1 MLASGPPHALYCD
14 VTSHPRPPD
23 IATTTTLPAR
33 FAGWFAARGWQPRPH
48 QLALLAAAEAGDDA
62 LLIAP
67 TGAGK
72 TLAGFLP
79 SLVELAD
86 PSRRG
91 NRPGKRLHTLYISPL
106 KALAVDVER
115 NLRIPAAD
123 MALGLSIE
131 TRTGD
136 TSVAKRKRQRA
147 APPDILLTTPEQL
160 ALLLASPDSHT
171 LFADLRRVIFDELHA
186 ITTSKRGDLLAL
198 DLARLRAIAPAMRA
212 TGLSATV
219 REPAELQRWLVGQR
233 KSSSVRSTGEGDHAE
248 HGGGGGRLS
257 TAGKKS
263 AAAKVP
269 TPDMGATAAPS
280 TALRAVPLPRCAEE
294 DEPRLACLIVA
305 PAGATADLSI
315 LDTEQRMPWSGHS
328 ARHALAEVYA
338 MVKRAGMTL
347 IFVNTRSQA
356 EFIFQALWRINEDT
370 LPIALHHGSL
380 DAGQRRRVEEAMAAG
395 QLKAV
400 VCTSTLDLGIDWGDV
415 DLVVNI
421 GAPKGASRLMQRIG
435 RANHRLDEP
444 SVAVLVPSN
453 RFEVLECRAA
463 VEAAAIGAQD
473 TAVARAG
480 ALDVLC
486 QHILGMACAGPFA
499 ADDLYAEIT
508 SAEPYAGVTRDTF
521 ERALRFVAHGGYAL
535 AGYERF
541 AKIKETVDEHGEVRW
556 RIANGRVAQTYR
568 MNVGTI
574 VEASSLKVR
583 LVHGKGAAKGAG
595 KGTAAAEGA
604 SEVYTGPLR
613 RGGRVLGELEE
624 GFLESLVPGDTF
636 LFGGEILALQGIVE
650 NEALVTRSRS
660 DTPRVPSYAGGKF
673 PLSTYLAAGVRR
685 LLAEPDHWG
694 AMPMQVTE
702 WLELQRERSALPAPD
717 TLLVET
723 FPRGGRFFLVC
734 YPFEGRLAHQTLGML
749 LTRRMERAYLKPLGF
764 VANDYAMAVWL
775 KTDIGLR
782 AEQGLVS
789 IDELFSQDMLGD
801 DLEEWLQESAL
812 MKRTFRQNA
821 IISGLI
827 ERNQFGQEKTGR
839 QMTISTDLIYDVL
852 RRHEPEHILLQAAR
866 LDASTGLLDIVRLAA
881 MLERIRG
888 RVLHKA
894 LDKISPLA
902 VPIMLEAGKEKVMG
916 EAREDILAEA
926 EAELIRDAMGDAA
939 RGDGKRGAR
948 GK

>member
-1 MLASGPPHALYCD
+1 MLPQASASQRCGMLATAPSAALYCR
-14 VTSHPRPPD
+14 VTSHPSPYVDAIP
-23 IATTTTLPAR
+23 ATLPAR
-33 FAGWFAARGWQPRPH
+33 FAGWFATRGWQPRPH
-48 QLALLAAAEAGDDA
+48 QLQLLAAAQADEDA

-115 NLRIPAAD
+115 NLRVPAAD
-123 MALGLSIE
+123 LALGLSIE

-171 LFADLRRVIFDELHA
+171 LFADLRRVVFDELHA
-186 ITTSKRGDLLAL
+186 ITASKRGDLLSL
-198 DLARLRAIAPAMRA
+198 DLARLRSIAPAMRT

-219 REPAELQRWLVGQR
+219 RDPAELQRWLVGQGTR
-233 KSSSVRSTGEGDHAE
+233 GMPGISPPPCGEGPGVRVVPSASA
-248 HGGGGGRLS
+248 GRKPRRV
-257 TAGKKS
+257 TAS
-263 AAAKVP
+263 ATEKHVP
-269 TPDMGATAAPS
+269 TPTPS
-280 TALRAVPLPRCAEE
+280 TSSRGEGE
-294 DEPRLACLIVA
+294 NLARLIVA
-305 PAGATADLSI
+305 PAGAAANLSI
-315 LDTEQRMPWSGHS
+315 LDTAQRMPWSGHS
-328 ARHALAEVYA
+328 ARHALAEVYD

-380 DAGQRRRVEEAMAAG
+380 DAGQRRKVEEAMAAG
-395 QLKAV
+395 RLKAV

-463 VEAAAIGAQD
+463 VEAAEIGAQD

-499 ADDLYAEIT
+499 AEDLFREIT
-508 SAEPYAGVTRDTF
+508 SAEPYAGVSRDTF

-541 AKIKETVDEHGEVRW
+541 AKIKEVVDADGEVRW

-583 LVHGKGAAKGAG
+583 LVHGKGASGGKGAG
-595 KGTAAAEGA
+595 EPG

-789 IDELFSQDMLGD
+789 IDELFSEDMLGD

-821 IISGLI
+821 IVSGLI

-881 MLERIRG
+881 MLQRVRG

-916 EAREDILAEA
+916 DAREDILAEA
-926 EAELIRDAMGDAA
+926 EAELIRDAMGEARADAA
-939 RGDGKRGAR
+939 RGAR
-948 GK
+948 GR

>member
-1 MLASGPPHALYCD
+1 MLAGATAAAYLEGVTKAL
-14 VTSHPRPPD
+14 PD
-23 IATTTTLPAR
+23 NDPVAALPAR
-33 FAGWFAARGWQPRPH
+33 FAGWFAARGWQPRSH
-48 QLALLAAAEAGDDA
+48 QLALLAAAQEGDDA

-86 PSRRG
+86 PSRKG

-115 NLRIPAAD
+115 NLRVPAAD
-123 MALGLSIE
+123 LALGLSIE

-171 LFADLRRVIFDELHA
+171 LFADLRRVVFDELHA
-186 ITTSKRGDLLAL
+186 ITASKRGDLLSL
-198 DLARLRAIAPAMRA
+198 DLARLRTIAPAMRT

-219 REPAELQRWLVGQR
+219 RDPAELQRWLVGQGT
-233 KSSSVRSTGEGDHAE
+233 SSSVRSTGEGNHAK
-248 HGGGGGRLS
+248 HGGGGGRRS
-257 TAGKKS
+257 KAGKK
-263 AAAKVP
+263 AAPGTVEP
-269 TPDMGATAAPS
+269 PDSEAAAAPS
-280 TALRAVPLPRCAEE
+280 TALRAVPLPRCAGE
-294 DEPRLACLIVA
+294 DFSGPRLARLIVA
-305 PAGATADLSI
+305 PAGAKANLSI

-338 MVKRAGMTL
+338 MVKQAGMTL

-356 EFIFQALWRINEDT
+356 EFIFQALWRVNEDT

-395 QLKAV
+395 RLKAV

-463 VEAAAIGAQD
+463 VEAAEIGAQD

-499 ADDLYAEIT
+499 ADDLYREIT
-508 SAEPYAGVTRDTF
+508 SAEPYAHVTRDTF

-541 AKIKETVDEHGEVRW
+541 AKIREVADEHGEVRW

-583 LVHGKGAAKGAG
+583 LVHGKGAAGGKSAAG
-595 KGTAAAEGA
+595 AEGA

-694 AMPMQVTE
+694 SMPMQVTE

-789 IDELFSQDMLGD
+789 IDELFSEDMLGD

-821 IISGLI
+821 IVSGLI

-866 LDASTGLLDIVRLAA
+866 LDASTGLLDLVRLAA
-881 MLERIRG
+881 MLERISG

-916 EAREDILAEA
+916 DAREDILAEA
-926 EAELIRDAMGDAA
+926 EAELIREAMGDAA

>member
-1 MLASGPPHALYCD
+1 MRARRALYCR
-14 VTSHPRPPD
+14 VTSHPASIQASP
-23 IATTTTLPAR
+23 AAAALPAR
-33 FAGWFAARGWQPRPH
+33 FAGWFAARGWQPRSH
-48 QLALLAAAEAGDDA
+48 QLALLAAAQADEDA

-79 SLVELAD
+79 SLVELSD

-115 NLRIPAAD
+115 NLRVPAAD
-123 MALGLSIE
+123 LALGLSIE

-136 TSVAKRKRQRA
+136 TSVAKRKRQRV

-186 ITTSKRGDLLAL
+186 ITASKRGDLLSL
-198 DLARLRAIAPAMRA
+198 DLARLRTIAPAMRT

-219 REPAELQRWLVGQR
+219 REPAELQRWLVGQGR
-233 KSSSVRSTGEGDHAE
+233 ARGDMPGISPPPCGEGLGVGVVPSASA
-248 HGGGGGRLS
+248 GRKLRRVANLA
-257 TAGKKS
+257 TEKH
-263 AAAKVP
+263 VP
-269 TPDMGATAAPS
+269 TPTPS
-280 TALRAVPLPRCAEE
+280 PSPQGGGERFAR
-294 DEPRLACLIVA
+294 LIVA

-338 MVKRAGMTL
+338 MVKQAGMTL

-356 EFIFQALWRINEDT
+356 EFIFQTLWRINEDT

-395 QLKAV
+395 RLKAV

-421 GAPKGASRLMQRIG
+421 GAPKGSSRLMQRIG
-435 RANHRLDEP
+435 RANHRMDEP

-499 ADDLYAEIT
+499 AEDLYREIT
-508 SAEPYAGVTRDTF
+508 SAEPYAHVTRDTF

-541 AKIKETVDEHGEVRW
+541 AKIKEVVDADGEVRW

-583 LVHGKGAAKGAG
+583 LVRGKSAAGKTKGAAGKTKGSAG
-595 KGTAAAEGA
+595 ADGA

-636 LFGGEILALQGIVE
+636 LFGGEVLALQGIVE

-660 DTPRVPSYAGGKF
+660 DTPRVPTYAGGKF

-694 AMPMQVTE
+694 SMPMQVAE

-723 FPRGGRFFLVC
+723 FPRGGRFFMVC

-775 KTDIGLR
+775 KTDLGLR
-782 AEQGLVS
+782 ATQGLVS
-789 IDELFSQDMLGD
+789 IDELFSEDMLGD

-821 IISGLI
+821 IVSGLI

-866 LDASTGLLDIVRLAA
+866 LDASTGLLDLVRLAA
-881 MLERIRG
+881 MLARIRG

-916 EAREDILAEA
+916 DAREEILAEA
-926 EAELIRDAMGDAA
+926 EAELIREAMGGPRADATQAA
-939 RGDGKRGAR
+939 RGR
-948 GK
+948 